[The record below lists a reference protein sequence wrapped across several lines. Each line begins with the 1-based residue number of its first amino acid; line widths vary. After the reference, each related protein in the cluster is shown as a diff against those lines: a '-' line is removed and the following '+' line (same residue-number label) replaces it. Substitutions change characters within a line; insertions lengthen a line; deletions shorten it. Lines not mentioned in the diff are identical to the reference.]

1 LKFYAKHVPGPL
13 TGALTRK
20 QGFSRHILILCI
32 LSGIPVPL
40 CFYSSQF
47 RIAAHNFLKLIEMK
61 ATSYK
66 NRKTY
71 MDEFE
76 DYIESVY
83 DIEGDY
89 ESISD
94 ELLEWEYERF
104 LEMME
109 E

>member
-1 LKFYAKHVPGPL
+1 
-13 TGALTRK
+13 
-20 QGFSRHILILCI
+20 
-32 LSGIPVPL
+32 
-40 CFYSSQF
+40 
-47 RIAAHNFLKLIEMK
+47 MK